1 MKMLKPSGVILEVS
15 KPSVEYAL
23 SLGWKE
29 IKPESK
35 IPVKSTVKSTIKQS
49 KKVK

>member
-1 MKMLKPSGVILEVS
+1 MKMLKPSGVILEVN

-29 IKPESK
+29 VKPESK
-35 IPVKSTVKSTIKQS
+35 RPVKSTFKQS